1 MIYKNQNLTSQPL
14 SSEIKAFFLKSTKS
28 RFPFLMQI
36 SIGYLQVWTI
46 EGKIFTV
53 WA

>member
-1 MIYKNQNLTSQPL
+1 MCENQDVTLQQP
-14 SSEIKAFFLKSTKS
+14 SSEVRAFFLKSTKS